1 MKKIMIIDRGELGT
15 LTDTLK
21 YCEYLH
27 NEYNIT
33 YICFDEK
40 QEKIIIPNT
49 KTLYVPKKGNKL
61 LRGILF
67 LCVCIMCCLFYNGFI
82 FIVYFPHC
90 EWLKKI
96 LFWKKMHVDI
106 RTLSVNKSE
115 IIQEEENKRL
125 ENSINKFD
133 SISFITEGIKKKVH
147 VKDNIQTFI
156 LPLGADIISTT
167 NKDFKNIK
175 LLYIGTLSNRNILDT
190 VVGLKMFNDK
200 YPQIPIKYSLIG
212 DGTEYEIIKKY
223 VKENNL
229 EDIVSLYGRLPYNK
243 LKPYLDT
250 HNIGISYVPLIDCY
264 EFQPPTKTFE
274 YGLSGLYIIATET
287 YENKQVINDKNGILI
302 RDSSEDFVNA
312 LYKIYSHRN
321 EYNSNVIRN
330 TMEKFQWKN
339 IINKYLIKIIS

>member
-1 MKKIMIIDRGELGT
+1 
-15 LTDTLK
+15 
-21 YCEYLH
+21 
-27 NEYNIT
+27 
-33 YICFDEK
+33 
-40 QEKIIIPNT
+40 
-49 KTLYVPKKGNKL
+49 
-61 LRGILF
+61 
-67 LCVCIMCCLFYNGFI
+67 
-82 FIVYFPHC
+82 
-90 EWLKKI
+90 
-96 LFWKKMHVDI
+96 
-106 RTLSVNKSE
+106 
-115 IIQEEENKRL
+115 
-125 ENSINKFD
+125 
-133 SISFITEGIKKKVH
+133 
-147 VKDNIQTFI
+147 
-156 LPLGADIISTT
+156 
-167 NKDFKNIK
+167 
-175 LLYIGTLSNRNILDT
+175 
-190 VVGLKMFNDK
+190 MFNDK